1 MNEIIL
7 NIISN
12 KKIIN
17 CLFIL
22 TFLFFI
28 QIFTFNLLNKLTF
41 IFFLYHLKLKINFT
55 QKLNII
61 FKSYNTK

>member
-41 IFFLYHLKLKINFT
+41 IFFFVSFEVKNKFLLKNLI
-55 QKLNII
+55 
-61 FKSYNTK
+61 

>member
-1 MNEIIL
+1 MKIRLKMNEIIL

-41 IFFLYHLKLKINFT
+41 IFFFVSFEVKNKFLSKT
-55 QKLNII
+55 
-61 FKSYNTK
+61 

>member
-41 IFFLYHLKLKINFT
+41 IFFFVSFEVKNKFYSKT
-55 QKLNII
+55 
-61 FKSYNTK
+61 